1 MKLLMFTC
9 ICKKSPGDAISKMR
23 WNNVS
28 PCHRIGGSKR
38 RLQLQGAFDSSPRE
52 HVLTSDIVLSCRLRL
67 YCRGIVS
74 IAVLASRL
82 PFSCTHSSLVRSS
95 ISSWFCLLF
104 RSSLSSHLPRTGL
117 KMTET
122 TFISGADGNEVFQA
136 KYIPKQKAPVAA
148 DHPSMKAYISTFP
161 ALGQVTQI
169 DKNTTV
175 FTALLEVDESRASDP
190 WQVSLWHSEGKEWR
204 EVPMEPVKNATSRP
218 SVLQKPSNHFGSA
231 LKQLYFTTPLAI
243 HLPTSFTI
251 KFRGNSDQSWK
262 WVRDH
267 QGTQDGIVMWKSITN
282 QDAISS
288 DLGDYVEGLNP
299 DLKFKNYR
307 SQSPGTTLWSVEAS
321 IEAADGEKSTIKDI
335 KFGLPWGSG
344 RFSR

>member
-1 MKLLMFTC
+1 
-9 ICKKSPGDAISKMR
+9 
-23 WNNVS
+23 
-28 PCHRIGGSKR
+28 
-38 RLQLQGAFDSSPRE
+38 
-52 HVLTSDIVLSCRLRL
+52 
-67 YCRGIVS
+67 
-74 IAVLASRL
+74 
-82 PFSCTHSSLVRSS
+82 
-95 ISSWFCLLF
+95 
-104 RSSLSSHLPRTGL
+104 
-117 KMTET
+117 MTET

-136 KYIPKQKAPVAA
+136 KYIPKQKAPIAA

-175 FTALLEVDESRASDP
+175 FTALLEVDESRALDP
-190 WQVSLWHSEGKEWR
+190 WQVSLWHSEGKEWQ
-204 EVPMEPVKNATSRP
+204 EVPMEPLKNASSRP
-218 SVLQKPSNHFGSA
+218 SVLQKRSNHFGSA

-267 QGTQDGIVMWKSITN
+267 QGTQDGIVMLKSITS

-288 DLGDYVEGLNP
+288 NLGDYVEGLNP
-299 DLKFKNYR
+299 SLKSKNYR

-335 KFGLPWGSG
+335 KFGLPWGNG
-344 RFSR
+344 KFSR